1 MRAVRLLFSLRR
13 VAASPS
19 PPVAFFS
26 LSSSLTTK
34 STNSVATEAK
44 KGGSLHR
51 NRPKFKWNSVSFFG
65 TVEQP
70 LRVQTRNGRT
80 VSAWTILRAK
90 LSPDSNCSFRIF
102 LKLWEEMAKSCIER
116 LKPNDFIY
124 VAGTLESYKKA
135 DECGKSYLSYEL
147 TVSELNCIAQND
159 QGSKGQNSVGM
170 VHEEGHAHMGSN
182 GERLHLWQ
190 VFFSSPHE
198 WWDNRNQKSN
208 PKHPDFR
215 HKSTGEALWLHATDP
230 PWIRKQLELLDNKM
244 EEKDQDGHCG
254 SDSSMSKWLYS

>member
-1 MRAVRLLFSLRR
+1 MLTLECKLQNNLKTLILLLLKKKKKNLNPNLRETVRHWKSKRTRQKNAAKYFFETAGKLRRESWTGVITVDGPPYRRSVTMRAVRLLFSLRR

-26 LSSSLTTK
+26 SSSSLTTK

-90 LSPDSNCSFRIF
+90 LSPDSNCSFR
-102 LKLWEEMAKSCIER
+102 
-116 LKPNDFIY
+116 
-124 VAGTLESYKKA
+124 
-135 DECGKSYLSYEL
+135 
-147 TVSELNCIAQND
+147 
-159 QGSKGQNSVGM
+159 
-170 VHEEGHAHMGSN
+170 
-182 GERLHLWQ
+182 
-190 VFFSSPHE
+190 
-198 WWDNRNQKSN
+198 
-208 PKHPDFR
+208 
-215 HKSTGEALWLHATDP
+215 
-230 PWIRKQLELLDNKM
+230 
-244 EEKDQDGHCG
+244 
-254 SDSSMSKWLYS
+254 